1 MLNAAS
7 WTARLNELATA
18 AGRDPATLPIR
29 VFGAPNDAEAKKRYE
44 DAGAQ
49 SMVILL
55 PPTKPDEAVRILE
68 DTAQRLIA

>member
-1 MLNAAS
+1 
-7 WTARLNELATA
+7 
-18 AGRDPATLPIR
+18 LPIR

-55 PPTKPDEAVRILE
+55 PPTKPDEAVRLLE